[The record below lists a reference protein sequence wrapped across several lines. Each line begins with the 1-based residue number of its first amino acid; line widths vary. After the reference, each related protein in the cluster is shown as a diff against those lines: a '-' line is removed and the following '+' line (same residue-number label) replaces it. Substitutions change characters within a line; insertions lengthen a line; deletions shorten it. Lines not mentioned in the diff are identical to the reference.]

1 MSMKTVTLY
10 TVRIAGL
17 LALLV
22 GASIKLGLA
31 VPLHA
36 HLGLGGVTLAGFA
49 LLAFR
54 SRRCP
59 PILAALAALL
69 LVPLYG
75 LAQILPGLADL
86 ALLAPWLHP
95 ALAVLSIAAAE
106 WTARR
111 T

>member
-1 MSMKTVTLY
+1 MSFKTITLY
-10 TVRIAGL
+10 TVRITGI
-17 LALLV
+17 LALAA
-22 GASIKLGLA
+22 GAAIKLGLA

-36 HLGLGGVTLAGFA
+36 HMGLGGVALAGFV
-49 LLAFR
+49 LLALR
-54 SRRCP
+54 SRRCL

-95 ALAVLSIAAAE
+95 ALAVLTIAAAE
-106 WTARR
+106 WTARK